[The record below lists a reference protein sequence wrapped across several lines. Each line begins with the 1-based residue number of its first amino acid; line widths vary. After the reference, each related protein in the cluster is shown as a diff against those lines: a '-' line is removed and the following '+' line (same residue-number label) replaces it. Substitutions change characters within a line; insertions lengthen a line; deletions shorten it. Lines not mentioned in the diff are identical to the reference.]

1 MNIDSIKAY
10 FKDLD
15 STAQTSILDELT
27 MIKDSSDF
35 NLLSI
40 REDQLNNKQG
50 SCPHCGS
57 LKYSKDGR
65 EKSRVQ
71 RYLCKSCKRHFNS
84 YTGTWLAKIN
94 KKELLVPYLKQM
106 KEGLSLE
113 KTRIK
118 LGINKKTAFDW
129 RHKITASLNPIEQ
142 ADFKGITE
150 SDETFFLHSL
160 KGSPSMERKAR
171 KRGKKSSKRGINNEH
186 VATIVTIDREKNID
200 LRVAC
205 FGRIT
210 KKDIEN
216 AIGEKVSNQTVLCSD
231 GHVSYKGFAIDNNL
245 EHHVLRA
252 DLKQHVKQKIYH
264 IQHVNS
270 AHSRMKDWIDKKLHG
285 VATRYLQNYL
295 NWFRLKEKFK
305 SSVFIDKMV
314 YSALDPLAHLKFL
327 NIDCSYNKLLESKSI

>member
-1 MNIDSIKAY
+1 MDIDSIKAY

-15 STAQTSILDELT
+15 CTAQTSILDELT

-50 SCPHCGS
+50 CCPHCGS

-65 EKSRVQ
+65 EKNRVQ

-84 YTGTWLAKIN
+84 YSGTWLAKIN
-94 KKELLVPYLKQM
+94 KKELLVPYIKLM

-118 LGINKKTAFDW
+118 LAINKKTAFDW

-160 KGSPSMERKAR
+160 KGSPSMKRAAR
-171 KRGKKSSKRGINNEH
+171 KRGEKASKRGINNEH

-200 LRVAC
+200 LKVAC
-205 FGRIT
+205 MGRIT
-210 KKDIEN
+210 KKDIEC
-216 AIGEKVSNQTVLCSD
+216 AIGEKVSKQTVLCSD
-231 GHVSYKGFAIDNNL
+231 GHVSYKGFAIDNKL

-252 DLKQHVKQKIYH
+252 DLKQYVKQKIFH

-270 AHSRMKDWIDKKLHG
+270 ADSRLKDWIDKRLHG

-305 SSVFIDKMV
+305 GSVIINKMV
-314 YSALDPLAHLKFL
+314 DSALDPTAHLKFL
-327 NIDCSYNKLLESKSI
+327 NIDYNYNKLLISKSS